1 MKKQLFVLA
10 ASLMLLTGCV
20 SNTAAGTDF
29 GVIECASLI
38 VDGNTYQYTET
49 KVAVSEFKAEDNSV
63 IYTSLTSGTF
73 TMYDDAKHEN
83 FTTYAYSSLLGYMT
97 LEGHVFL
104 NLSSKTIDIEYRFV
118 EYKPFVSSTS
128 SSASSA
134 SSEID
139 HSAAYAAAKKGYY
152 YAINSGDKVTTNKS
166 LSRHTYIMLGA
177 DASVV
182 YTTKNW

>member
-1 MKKQLFVLA
+1 MMKKQLLVLA
-10 ASLMLLTGCV
+10 SSLLLLTGCV

-29 GVIECASLI
+29 GVVECASLI
-38 VDGNTYQYTET
+38 IEGTTYQYTET

-63 IYTSLTSGTF
+63 IYTSLVSGNF

-83 FTTYAYSSLLGYMT
+83 SVTYTYSKQLGYIT

-118 EYKPFVSSTS
+118 EYKPAATTSVSVSS
-128 SSASSA
+128 
-134 SSEID
+134 EFD
-139 HSAAYAAAKKGYY
+139 HSSAYAAAKKGYY
-152 YAINSGDKVTTNKS
+152 YATNVGDRVTTNKS

-177 DASVV
+177 DVSVI

>member
-1 MKKQLFVLA
+1 MKKQLLVLA
-10 ASLMLLTGCV
+10 SSLLLLTGCV

-29 GVIECASLI
+29 GVVECASLI
-38 VDGNTYQYTET
+38 IEGTTYQYTET

-63 IYTSLTSGTF
+63 IYTSLVSGNF

-83 FTTYAYSSLLGYMT
+83 SVTYTYSRLLGHMT

-118 EYKPFVSSTS
+118 EYKPGAASTSVSVSS
-128 SSASSA
+128 
-134 SSEID
+134 ELD
-139 HSAAYAAAKKGYY
+139 HSAAYSAAKKGYY
-152 YAINSGDKVTTNKS
+152 YAITSGDKVTTNKS

-177 DASVV
+177 DVSVI